1 MYCETQ
7 RQYSETVVTHIED
20 RLQHG
25 ETDQELVLGSHSRDR
40 ESEARRQCRAL
51 VGGAQVR
58 VLEVAAVVGE
68 LLSRC
73 RLAAARA
80 AAGM

>member
-1 MYCETQ
+1 MYREESFDRKEEIFRKKTPL
-7 RQYSETVVTHIED
+7 YSSPG
-20 RLQHG
+20 RRGPG
-25 ETDQELVLGSHSRDR
+25 ESPG
-40 ESEARRQCRAL
+40 
-51 VGGAQVR
+51 
-58 VLEVAAVVGE
+58 VAAVVGE